1 MSQDIKTHERVKE
14 KAKLIRSFL
23 KEKCNADISHSHSL
37 ELVAQILGY
46 KDWNTA
52 AADLRPK
59 SIPTSSANPI
69 TTVGEL
75 KKALHSFDDSA
86 FVESEC
92 EIKLKEGDAVTYVL
106 QEFSFSVKKSEDN
119 AAVIKLKLENEDI
132 NTIEADGSMW
142 GFSYPVNEED

>member
-1 MSQDIKTHERVKE
+1 MSQDIKSQERFKE
-14 KAKLIRSFL
+14 KAKLIRNFL
-23 KEKCNADISHSHSL
+23 KEKCNSDISHSHSL

-52 AADLRPK
+52 AADLKQK
-59 SIPTSSANPI
+59 SVPASKDNPI

-75 KKALHSFDDSA
+75 KKALQPFDDSTL
-86 FVESEC
+86 VESEC
-92 EIKLKEGDAVTYVL
+92 ELKMKDGDAVTYIL
-106 QEFSFSVKKSEDN
+106 QEFSFFIKKSEDN

-142 GFSYPVNEED
+142 GHSYPVYEED